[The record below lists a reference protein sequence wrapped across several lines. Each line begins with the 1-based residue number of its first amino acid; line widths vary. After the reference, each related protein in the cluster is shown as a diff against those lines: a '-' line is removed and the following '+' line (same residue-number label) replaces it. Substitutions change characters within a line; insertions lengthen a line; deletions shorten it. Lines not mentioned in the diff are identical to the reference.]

1 MGMTVGYAR
10 VSTTEQNPARQLE
23 ALAGADR
30 IYTDRA
36 SGKSTD
42 RPELAELLRFVRE
55 GDTVRVTSPDR
66 LARSTTDL
74 LALVRQMKE
83 KGVAVEF
90 IDHPALNTDS
100 PQGELMLTVLAAVA
114 QFERAT
120 ARERQ
125 AEGIAIAKTKGKY
138 RGRKPALTEAQ
149 SASAVERLAQGA
161 SVSALAREYGV
172 SRQTIYNARAKAR
185 EAIVEQYR
193 PVVQMLADGHFPDGT
208 PITAETVRER
218 QAAQNARTSYS

>member
-55 GDTVRVTSPDR
+55 GDTVRVTSPYR

-90 IDHPALNTDS
+90 KS
-100 PQGELMLTVLAAVA
+100 GLTS
-114 QFERAT
+114 
-120 ARERQ
+120 
-125 AEGIAIAKTKGKY
+125 
-138 RGRKPALTEAQ
+138 GR
-149 SASAVERLAQGA
+149 R
-161 SVSALAREYGV
+161 
-172 SRQTIYNARAKAR
+172 
-185 EAIVEQYR
+185 
-193 PVVQMLADGHFPDGT
+193 
-208 PITAETVRER
+208 
-218 QAAQNARTSYS
+218 